1 MPPTPFTDHRPE
13 ATMAKKTSCPITRE
27 QFRAHAKPVE
37 IIINGQSMKVPVK
50 FFQTG
55 SLGWYLN
62 GKIDLDVGGTSVSV
76 QIGLNMTIIGSK
88 ELPPDPAAPAASA
101 TPSADGA

>member
-1 MPPTPFTDHRPE
+1 
-13 ATMAKKTSCPITRE
+13 MAKKTTCPVTRE

-37 IIINGQSMKVPVK
+37 ININGQTMKVPVK

-62 GKIDLDVGGTSVSV
+62 GKTTIEIDGVLVSV
-76 QIGLNMTIIGSK
+76 QIGLNLTIVGSK
-88 ELPPDPAAPAASA
+88 ELPGADKVPAGSSA
-101 TPSADGA
+101 EVA